1 MFSPY
6 RLINQL
12 EDQMSLI
19 KSTVNDESLP
29 CDKKVEIISEYTE
42 RVDGIFDEYRH
53 TNLRDTSC
61 PNYLLEQLK
70 ERALDAC
77 AEYSVYAM
85 GKNKGVC
92 YDSDYESNVQES
104 VAKVGRE
111 VNVLLNIMNSK
122 VQQQE
127 DDDDDDDDHIVL
139 DIIREIS
146 RQKNMETKEGA

>member
-12 EDQMSLI
+12 EDQLSLI

-42 RVDGIFDEYRH
+42 RVDDMFNKYRRI
-53 TNLRDTSC
+53 NVKDKSR
-61 PNYLLEQLK
+61 PNHILEQLK

-111 VNVLLNIMNSK
+111 VNVLLSIMSAK
-122 VQQQE
+122 VFDPE
-127 DDDDDDDDHIVL
+127 DEDYADL
-139 DIIREIS
+139 DIIRNLS
-146 RQKNMETKEGA
+146 RQDSETKKGN

>member
-6 RLINQL
+6 RLINHL

-42 RVDGIFDEYRH
+42 RVDDMFNKYRRI
-53 TNLRDTSC
+53 NVKDKSC
-61 PNYLLEQLK
+61 PNHILEQLK

-77 AEYSVYAM
+77 AEYSVYDM

-104 VAKVGRE
+104 VAKVGKE
-111 VNVLLNIMNSK
+111 VNVLLSIMSAK
-122 VQQQE
+122 VFDPE
-127 DDDDDDDDHIVL
+127 DEDYADL
-139 DIIREIS
+139 DIISNLS
-146 RQKNMETKEGA
+146 RKESETKKGN